1 MKKNK
6 LIIILSVI
14 LALFFIGKYFY
25 HDNTYSFTM
34 IKNKLPKTE
43 KIVLSTNTDIYKA
56 ISRDITNKNDIKEIT
71 RILSNIE
78 QSNNEIV
85 AGVGS
90 SYRLTLYDKNNK
102 KIVEIECIPG
112 LSILNKSYNISLN
125 RKDYEMLNEII
136 KRYNLKYYY
145 DTFKKIKT
153 ELN

>member
-1 MKKNK
+1 
-6 LIIILSVI
+6 
-14 LALFFIGKYFY
+14 
-25 HDNTYSFTM
+25 M
-34 IKNKLPKTE
+34 IKNKLTKTK